1 MEKAVRKGSGGINF
15 SRFMI
20 RNQSEIKIRQA
31 CRVLLAQGY
40 FADFLFHL
48 AYMKNANGELKP
60 AGVMY
65 RFGEKEQ
72 GQVAV
77 PACFSSS
84 RTAKT
89 APEHLIVKKARV
101 GKRFDRR
108 FWRADSLTSI
118 WMKAKTIRMRKLSV

>member
-1 MEKAVRKGSGGINF
+1 MTEKVFWMKMEQVAASKKYDNTVDRVKDMA
-15 SRFMI
+15 
-20 RNQSEIKIRQA
+20 
-31 CRVLLAQGY
+31 VLLAQGY

-89 APEHLIVKKARV
+89 APEDMIVKNHV
-101 GKRFDRR
+101 Y
-108 FWRADSLTSI
+108 
-118 WMKAKTIRMRKLSV
+118 AK